1 MANGH
6 AIEELADRAEPNGD
20 LLALE
25 NGNDDDDLMTQEE
38 KDFLAM
44 VKTVSDE
51 LDECTKSASM
61 LMPMPI
67 ISIQQQRQRVKVAC
81 TSAAAA
87 AVEELQ
93 AIMPA
98 AIAICELN

>member
-1 MANGH
+1 
-6 AIEELADRAEPNGD
+6 
-20 LLALE
+20 
-25 NGNDDDDLMTQEE
+25 
-38 KDFLAM
+38 M

-51 LDECTKSASM
+51 LDECTKS
-61 LMPMPI
+61 LMPMRMPM
-67 ISIQQQRQRVKVAC
+67 SIQQQRQHVAVAC